1 MHRTISLFIFLA
13 ALFLEC
19 QGKQAVIIV
28 PVADLVGNQS
38 GEKAY
43 QALGLCAKPVECC
56 IRLHQ
61 LLYNEIVTIEE
72 EKGAEVRIKISSAF
86 YELTRGGIP
95 QTSYWTLKK
104 NLVALEDLVARGIPI
119 KSIPEPLSFN
129 PRKSNASNQ
138 KIVALL
144 QPHYDPRT
152 QTTYSVGTRFVRTEK
167 NTQPNEI
174 EVFAFNRHVYAP
186 VTISLPIN
194 KCIETSNNRS
204 WDERRD
210 IFLKLLHSWAHP
222 TTGYIPYVWGGC
234 SFTVHENEPHFVS
247 MPAAKGGTLF
257 MPRTQKKMCAG
268 FDCAGLIARAA
279 QLAGIPYYYKNT
291 ATIANHLK
299 EISHASDIQDGDLI
313 WFPGH
318 VIVISDVSR
327 NSIIEARAYG
337 QGYGKIHELPINL
350 VFKDIETVSQLLAR
364 AREKKMIYRLQ
375 KNGSVAHSIS
385 TLKILQLSST
395 LKN

>member
-1 MHRTISLFIFLA
+1 MRRVISSLIFLIV
-13 ALFLEC
+13 LFSVC
-19 QGKQAVIIV
+19 QGKQAVVIV
-28 PVADLVGNQS
+28 PVADLLGNQS

-43 QALGLCAKPVECC
+43 QGLGLCAKPVEFC

-72 EKGAEVRIKISSAF
+72 EKGAEARVRISSAF
-86 YELTRGGIP
+86 YELTPGGAP
-95 QTSYWTLKK
+95 QTSYWTLRK
-104 NLVALEDLVARGIPI
+104 NLLPMAELVARAIPI
-119 KSIPEPLSFN
+119 DTIPEPLSFN
-129 PRKSNASNQ
+129 PRKSSGNHQ
-138 KIVALL
+138 RIVALL

-167 NTQPNEI
+167 NTQTNQI
-174 EVFAFNRHVYAP
+174 EVFAFNRHLNTP
-186 VTISLPIN
+186 LTISLPIN
-194 KCIETSNNRS
+194 KCIESSNDRS
-204 WDERRD
+204 WDERRE
-210 IFLKLLHSWAHP
+210 IFLRLLHSWAHQNN
-222 TTGYIPYVWGGC
+222 GYIPYVWGGC
-234 SFTVHENEPHFVS
+234 SFTTHENEPHFIS
-247 MPAAKGGTLF
+247 MPAAKGATLF
-257 MPRTQKKMCAG
+257 VPRTQKKMCSG

-299 EISHASDIQDGDLI
+299 EISHARDIQNGDLI

-337 QGYGKIHELPINL
+337 QGYGKIHELPVST
-350 VFKDIETVSQLLAR
+350 VFKNIETVSQLLAH

-375 KNGSVAHSIS
+375 KDGSVAHSIA

-395 LKN
+395 LTN